1 VVATIMV
8 ETLKSLKM
16 RYPEPKE
23 DLDRVVI
30 E

>member
-1 VVATIMV
+1 VCTVIV